1 MIDEFVAE
9 FDKDEQIESADGY
22 HLTELNTDV
31 ESDIALLW
39 ELRDLAQVVI
49 EGAEPKQAPHAM
61 GGGSVGRRPRFRGI
75 CADAAREKNSG
86 AVSRW
91 TQRPPAMTTFVHH
104 APRGVTP

>member
-75 CADAAREKNSG
+75 AGARPLQNSTAVTAA
-86 AVSRW
+86 
-91 TQRPPAMTTFVHH
+91 P
-104 APRGVTP
+104 APRSQWAASHRRHDGR